1 MKKDHIQSP
10 IRRENSHI
18 IHHLQPFGN
27 IVLPLFRYYS
37 YYLYFPVVHHA
48 LVEGNT
54 TFEHVKMP

>member
-27 IVLPLFRYYS
+27 IVLPLLSVLLILLVFS
-37 YYLYFPVVHHA
+37 SVHHA
-48 LVEGNT
+48 LVEENT
-54 TFEHVKMP
+54 TFEHAKMP

>member
-27 IVLPLFRYYS
+27 IVLPLLSVLLTEVSQVNKYQ
-37 YYLYFPVVHHA
+37 LA
-48 LVEGNT
+48 CL
-54 TFEHVKMP
+54 

>member
-27 IVLPLFRYYS
+27 TVLLKGDKTKRIK
-37 YYLYFPVVHHA
+37 
-48 LVEGNT
+48 VE
-54 TFEHVKMP
+54 